1 MVPWGIPIEMPIC
14 IRTNRVEWKN
24 DSWNLSVRRG
34 FELLY
39 QPEVVRL
46 YLSLLTES
54 QNYNTLEAAA
64 GALQN
69 LSAGQWTW
77 SNYIRA
83 TVRKE
88 KGLPILVELLR
99 SDSDKVVRAVAIA
112 LRNLSIDRRNKDL
125 IGSYAMRD
133 LVSNLPSGQQRPAKN
148 LEEDT
153 VVAILN
159 TIHEIVTDSSENA
172 RSLIQAQ
179 AIDKLVAINRTSQS
193 SRETKA
199 ASHVLQTVWSYKE
212 LRNALTKD
220 GWNKS
225 HFQVQISVTA
235 TPKSTKNGKSAYDD
249 TTLPLMEKNQGLCC
263 VFVCKCCCSCL
274 FIGPKCS
281 DPSLAQKRYPEK
293 FWLDGYSTIDQ
304 REKNC
309 RYKTSDGS
317 ADLPERE
324 PLKNDTNRKHYIRSN
339 RPAVSLVDA
348 CDVKPQPVD
357 SWV

>member
-1 MVPWGIPIEMPIC
+1 S
-14 IRTNRVEWKN
+14 RHT
-24 DSWNLSVRRG
+24 DSSSPCPNC

-77 SNYIRA
+77 SSYIRA

-179 AIDKLVAINRTSQS
+179 AIEKLVAINRTSV
-193 SRETKA
+193 
-199 ASHVLQTVWSYKE
+199 HVLQTVWSYKE
-212 LRNALTKD
+212 LRNALAKD

-225 HFQVQISVTA
+225 HFQ
-235 TPKSTKNGKSAYDD
+235 NGKPGYDD
-249 TTLPLMEKNQGLCC
+249 TTLPLMEKNQG
-263 VFVCKCCCSCL
+263 
-274 FIGPKCS
+274 
-281 DPSLAQKRYPEK
+281 Q
-293 FWLDGYSTIDQ
+293 
-304 REKNC
+304 
-309 RYKTSDGS
+309 S
-317 ADLPERE
+317 ARVVE
-324 PLKNDTNRKHYIRSN
+324 
-339 RPAVSLVDA
+339 
-348 CDVKPQPVD
+348 
-357 SWV
+357 